1 MQLQCDLKYM
11 VYNRPKNENV
21 EMIYNDLSH
30 FSVLVITI
38 LKIFVLIASFLF
50 LGQIGRAAS

>member
-1 MQLQCDLKYM
+1 MQLRCDLKYM

-21 EMIYNDLSH
+21 EMIYNDLSY
-30 FSVLVITI
+30 FGISNNYFKNICTNC
-38 LKIFVLIASFLF
+38 LILF

>member
-21 EMIYNDLSH
+21 EMIYNDLS
-30 FSVLVITI
+30 VLVITI